1 MGIISTLKN
10 VLNEIGFLNSRPMSV
25 EEKERVRELYKNK
38 NSIINELIM
47 LTSTHNLIE
56 VLFQQ
61 EIKNHYIYKKYYPL
75 FVLQA
80 ISNFFRCE
88 NETFFLPKEY
98 KNPYDCGFIDK
109 MNKSLLRKILNINE

>member
-1 MGIISTLKN
+1 MTDS
-10 VLNEIGFLNSRPMSV
+10 
-25 EEKERVRELYKNK
+25 EKERVKALYLNK
-38 NSIINELIM
+38 NYIINELIM

-61 EIKNHYIYKKYYPL
+61 EIKNHYLYKKYYPL
-75 FVLQA
+75 FVMQA
-80 ISNFFRCE
+80 ISNFFRCK

-109 MNKSLLRKILNINE
+109 TNKSLLRKILNINE